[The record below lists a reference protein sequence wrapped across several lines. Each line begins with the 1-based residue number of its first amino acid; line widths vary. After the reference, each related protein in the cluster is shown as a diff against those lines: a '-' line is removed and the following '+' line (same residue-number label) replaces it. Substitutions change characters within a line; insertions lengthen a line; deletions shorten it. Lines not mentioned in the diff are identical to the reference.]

1 MSIRIEEEVMF
12 YEGNFGDQYSEKENR
27 RC

>member
-12 YEGNFGDQYSEKENR
+12 YEGKFGDQYSEKENR